1 MTQAGSTPRG
11 TGSGGT
17 GPGRGGPAG
26 TGPGRRGG
34 RGTSPG
40 ADIPPGAAEPGG
52 DAELT
57 GTGRIES
64 VSSRLFRLEMPRPW
78 GVDVTSQHLIVTELH
93 TSTGGVGTGFSWT
106 VRAGGQAVKAMIDAD
121 CAPAVAGLPATP
133 ESVWDHLHTFLRES
147 GGGVTT
153 LAMAGIDIA
162 LWDLRGR
169 TAGLGLPD
177 LIGRQRDQVAAYASG
192 VNRHLTVAEL
202 TERTSQQAQAGH
214 TRFKMKVGLPDL
226 DTDLERV
233 AAVRA
238 VIGPDALLMVDANQ
252 LWDLPAARR
261 AARALEQFDIYW
273 LEEPLPAEDYRGYAD
288 LRRSISIPV
297 AAGESLY
304 TEAQFRE
311 LLLAGAIDFI
321 QPNIC
326 RVGGITPF
334 LRIARLAQQ
343 FSVPVM
349 PHLLP
354 DFSGQLAMTLPLPP
368 FVEDI
373 DEASFAALGALAG
386 PSGVDIADGMLRAA
400 PPAGHGFTFATATME
415 EVTG

>member
-1 MTQAGSTPRG
+1 MTAA
-11 TGSGGT
+11 GGT
-17 GPGRGGPAG
+17 GPASTGPGRNGPAG
-26 TGPGRRGG
+26 TGPGRRWPGG
-34 RGTSPG
+34 TAPG
-40 ADIPPGAAEPGG
+40 EPPPGGSHQAGPG
-52 DAELT
+52 L
-57 GTGRIES
+57 IES
-64 VSSRLFRLEMPRPW
+64 VSSRLFRLPMPRPW
-78 GVDVTSQHLIVTELH
+78 GPDVDSQHLIVTELR
-93 TSTGGVGTGFSWT
+93 TSSGGVGTGFSWA
-106 VRAGGQAVKAMIDAD
+106 VRAGGQAIRAMIDAD
-121 CAPAVAGLPATP
+121 CAPAVAGLPAIP
-133 ESVWDHLHTFLRES
+133 GAVWDRLHTHLRES

-153 LAMAGIDIA
+153 LAMAAIDIA

-169 TAGLGLPD
+169 AAGLGLPD
-177 LIGRQRDQVAAYASG
+177 LLGRQRDQVPAYASG

-202 TERTSQQAQAGH
+202 TERTSQQVEAGH

-238 VIGPDALLMVDANQ
+238 VIGPAALLMVDANQ

-261 AARALEQFDIYW
+261 AARALAEFDIYW
-273 LEEPLPAEDYRGYAD
+273 LEEPLAAEDYRGYAD
-288 LRRSISIPV
+288 LRRSITIPV

-304 TEAQFRE
+304 TEAQFRD
-311 LLLAGAIDFI
+311 LLLAGAIDFV

-354 DFSGQLAMTLPLPP
+354 DFSGQLAMTLPLPAL
-368 FVEDI
+368 VEDI
-373 DEASFAALGALAG
+373 DEASFAALGALTQ
-386 PSGVDIADGMLRAA
+386 PSGVEISAGTLRAA
-400 PPAGHGFTFATATME
+400 PPAGHGFTFATSAME
-415 EVTG
+415 EVPA